1 MKRIIALLLAV
12 CTVLCFAACA
22 DTADTITSNT
32 TVTSNTTSTSGT
44 TASTTGT
51 TSATTS
57 PGTSDSEKINFGG
70 HKFTFAIDIH
80 SVYGY
85 EVDGEGQSAEAIYQP
100 IKKRNNDMETL
111 YNCKIKTD
119 YIGNG
124 TVENDFNTNKSTID
138 VVCSA
143 GANRSV
149 DRYIDLNTLDIDFS
163 TDWWMDSFMKES
175 AMDGKN
181 FYTICY
187 GSLSAFETTQVI
199 IFNKALKDGNDIVK
213 NIDFYSLVS
222 NNEWTLDKFSEI
234 VKLSAV
240 DADNNGTIETYNND
254 TYGLMSDTKF
264 APTSFYFGAGGR
276 FSNNIAAPD
285 GTYYFASAID
295 SNAELITDK
304 IISIYA
310 DSSATWASDVML
322 ISEMKNGKTMFVTDE
337 IYRLRDYSGLN
348 IGILPFPKGENADR
362 YISYPEANMYSIS
375 VPKTCTDLE
384 RISKFLDLYAKHS
397 KETVYPEFKKWIASK
412 ADGENTEKMLDYI
425 LENLAS
431 DPAQRHNFAA
441 LYSDYPMSV
450 TDGENLFK
458 DNKSEINEAM
468 LRSAANHIQ
477 KMAGK

>member
-44 TASTTGT
+44 TASPSGT
-51 TSATTS
+51 TSGTTS
-57 PGTSDSEKINFGG
+57 PGTSDAEKIDFGG

-100 IKKRNNDMETL
+100 IKKRNNDIETL
-111 YNCKIKTD
+111 YNCKIETD

-124 TVENDFNTNKSTID
+124 TVENDFNTNKCTID

-143 GANRSV
+143 FANRSV

-163 TDWWMDSFMKES
+163 TDWWMGSFMKES

-199 IFNKALKDGNDIVK
+199 IFNKTLKNGNEAVK
-213 NIDFYSLVS
+213 DIDFYGLVS

-240 DADNNGTIETYNND
+240 DADNNGTIETYND
-254 TYGLMSDTKF
+254 DIYGLMSDTKF
-264 APTSFYFGAGGR
+264 TPTSFYFGAGGR
-276 FSNNIAAPD
+276 FSNNVAAPD
-285 GTYYFASAID
+285 GTYYFSPAID
-295 SNAELITDK
+295 STAELLTDK

-310 DSSATWASDVML
+310 DNSATWASDIML

-337 IYRLRDYSGLN
+337 IYRLRDYSGTD
-348 IGILPFPKGENADR
+348 IGILPFPKGDNADR

-375 VPKTCTDLE
+375 VPKTCTDLD
-384 RISKFLDLYAKHS
+384 RISKFLDIYAKHS

-431 DPAQRHNFAA
+431 DPAQRHNFAS
-441 LYSDYPMSV
+441 LYSDYPTSV

-458 DNKSEINEAM
+458 DNKSELIEAM